1 MPPKPLSP
9 KLSWLLFFLA
19 ALLFAWAKWQDLFL
33 PLYWDEIGVYGPG
46 ILYMLDNGISMLPS
60 GLDPELSRG
69 HPLFFY
75 ALFAS
80 WVKLLGYSLFKLHL
94 LSLLI
99 SLGLFASV
107 FHIAKEIS
115 SPTYSLIVSIWLMIQ
130 GVSLAQASLA
140 LPEVLLALE
149 LLWALYFFYKERM
162 GLFILT
168 ASLALLTKESALVLP
183 IACACWHIADS
194 FIAKK
199 SISMR
204 RIGVSFAPLLPYLIF
219 LAIQKQTYG
228 WYFFPYHMELVN
240 LDFGV
245 ILEKLGDY
253 LKWIFWDQGRF
264 IYTAFTLSGYFFFLF
279 TKRKTDL
286 IFISLLFLFLL
297 GFLAF
302 SALNVYMDRYV
313 YAIFPILALF
323 TAHILKHAENRQNS
337 IIIGALLFCATPFS
351 FQSQKGFRF
360 DVDIN
365 YREYVKLQKEA
376 SRFIE
381 EVVPPNEPFLANWPL
396 YNGFLDP
403 RFGFVKDTNHNKAWV
418 NLNDSMEFRALLVPP
433 DFAKDLPR
441 EGDLIKSFQKEH
453 TQIDIYQKK
462 ATEPGE

>member
-1 MPPKPLSP
+1 MTPQNLSP

-19 ALLFAWAKWQDLFL
+19 GLLFVWAKWQDLFL

-60 GLDPELSRG
+60 SLDPELSRG

-80 WVKLLGYSLFKLHL
+80 WVKLFGYSLFNLHL

-107 FHIAKEIS
+107 FHMAKEIS
-115 SPTYSLIVSIWLMIQ
+115 SPAFSLIVSIWLMIQ

-149 LLWALYFFYKERM
+149 LLWALYFFYKKRM
-162 GLFILT
+162 ALFILT

-183 IACACWHIADS
+183 IACACWYMGNVFIGKIS
-194 FIAKK
+194 FSLKK
-199 SISMR
+199 TGI
-204 RIGVSFAPLLPYLIF
+204 SFAPLLSYLIF

-240 LDFGV
+240 LDLGV

-253 LKWIFWDQGRF
+253 IKWSFWDQGRF
-264 IYTAFTLSGYFFFLF
+264 IYTAFTLSGYIFFLL
-279 TKRKTDL
+279 TKKKTDL
-286 IFISLLFLFLL
+286 SFISLLFLFLL

-323 TAHILKHAENRQNS
+323 TAHILKHVENKYTS
-337 IIIGALLFCATPFS
+337 IIIGTLLFCATPFS
-351 FQSQKGFRF
+351 FQTTKGFRF

-365 YREYVKLQKEA
+365 YREYVQLQKEA
-376 SRFIE
+376 STFIE
-381 EVVPPNEPFLANWPL
+381 EFIPPNEPFLANWPL

-418 NLNDSMEFRALLVPP
+418 APNDSMEFRALLVPP

-441 EGDLIKSFQKEH
+441 EGDLIKSYKGAH

-462 ATEPGE
+462 TIKPGE